1 MSLLSRIRCALTMGQ
16 GIVAGLPPA
25 SADRDPIELFDE
37 WFAAAKKAGLLM
49 PEAMCLSTATPDG
62 QPSSRMVLLKGFG
75 PQGFE
80 FYTNYTS
87 RKAVEL
93 DANPRVALC
102 LSWTILERQV
112 RIEGIAARMTPAESK
127 PYFDS
132 RPRGSRIGAW
142 ASKQSSTLPSRE
154 ELEQRVEQYD
164 KQFPGDDVPLP
175 DHWGGYRVQP
185 TAIEFWQG
193 RLSRLHDRL
202 VFERDGDQ
210 WSTRKLY
217 P

>member
-1 MSLLSRIRCALTMGQ
+1 MNFENPPADPCAEFPRGFDDAAERCEMLNPNACALATVRGD
-16 GIVAGLPPA
+16 GSPA
-25 SADRDPIELFDE
+25 ARI
-37 WFAAAKKAGLLM
+37 
-49 PEAMCLSTATPDG
+49 
-62 QPSSRMVLLKGFG
+62 VLLKEFDERGAV
-75 PQGFE
+75 

-112 RIEGIAARMTPAESK
+112 RIEGIATRMTPAESK

-142 ASKQSSTLPSRE
+142 ASKQSSTLRSRE